1 MRNPYLTL
9 TLCGILI
16 FLSKLSHQASYFL
29 PSPIHNPRLVD
40 AFVAFQAWKH
50 SITSDPNNFT
60 LDWCSPNVCNYTGVY
75 CAPAPDDNRTITVA
89 GIDLNRANIS
99 GSLPEELGLL
109 TDLAL
114 FHLNSNRFC
123 GSIPDSFRHLRLLY
137 ELDISNN
144 QFSGEFPSVV
154 LHLPSLKF
162 LDIRFN
168 EFHGN
173 VPPKLFDLQLDALFI
188 NNNKFN
194 SSLPENFGNS
204 PVSVVVLA
212 NNNISGC
219 IPSSLTKMAGNLTQ
233 IILMNMGLTGCLQS
247 DIGLLNQVKV
257 FDVSF
262 NNLVGSLPD
271 SMGEMKRLEQ
281 LNVAHNKLYGD
292 IPENICLLPRLE
304 NFTYSYNYFCSE
316 PPVCLKLSAND
327 DRETAYMIDLCSDH
341 LRNARHSMLILLSV
355 MHLVA
360 QLVHHLH
367 PHPQLL
373 RLHQCILNS
382 ILDQHRDLY

>member
-271 SMGEMKRLEQ
+271 SMGEMK
-281 LNVAHNKLYGD
+281 
-292 IPENICLLPRLE
+292 
-304 NFTYSYNYFCSE
+304 SE

-327 DRETAYMIDLCSDH
+327 DRENCIHDRPLQRSPEECEAFYANPVKCDAFGCS
-341 LRNARHSMLILLSV
+341 ASPP
-355 MHLVA
+355 
-360 QLVHHLH
+360 LH

>member
-1 MRNPYLTL
+1 MGFSSPNYMMNPYLTL
-9 TLCGILI
+9 ALCGILFVFI
-16 FLSKLSHQASYFL
+16 KPSHQQASNSSV
-29 PSPIHNPRLVD
+29 PPILNPRLLD
-40 AFVAFQAWKH
+40 AFIAFQAWKH
-50 SITSDPNNFT
+50 SIISDPKNFT
-60 LDWCSPNVCNYTGVY
+60 SNWCGPNVCNYTGVY
-75 CAPAPDDNRTITVA
+75 CAPPPDDPRTITVA
-89 GIDLNRANIS
+89 GIDLNHANIS

-114 FHLNSNRFC
+114 FHLNSNRFY

-154 LHLPSLKF
+154 LYLPSLKF

-168 EFHGN
+168 AFHGK
-173 VPPKLFDLQLDALFI
+173 VPSKLFDMQLDALFI
-188 NNNKFN
+188 NNNRFN

-219 IPSSLTKMAGNLTQ
+219 FPSSLTKMAGNLTQ
-233 IILMNMGLTGCLQS
+233 IILVNMGLTGCLKS

-271 SMGEMKRLEQ
+271 SMGEMKSLEQ
-281 LNVAHNKLYGD
+281 LNVAHNNLSGEV
-292 IPENICLLPRLE
+292 PESICSLPRLE

-316 PPVCLKLSAND
+316 PSVCLELSTND
-327 DRETAYMIDLCSDH
+327 DRKNCIPDRPLQRSPEECKAFYDYPVKCDAFGCSSSPPP
-341 LRNARHSMLILLSV
+341 LPPPPPP
-355 MHLVA
+355 
-360 QLVHHLH
+360 VHYY
-367 PHPQLL
+367 
-373 RLHQCILNS
+373 HQ
-382 ILDQHRDLY
+382 YP